1 MFRTHSLLSFQ
12 TDAVPPKKR
21 KIQVSFIRLS
31 GENETWGSLAQ
42 PFSLTC
48 IKKRRE
54 REKRAASLVTQEKC
68 VFFFPIFLLC
78 VCVLHLRVFTHTSW
92 PPLASFSFCR
102 QLHTPDLAYTNRP
115 LYYIHPTTNNFK
127 YIILK
132 SSFFF
137 LLGLSPPPPPHRP
150 YVLMDEWSAPL
161 LSCCSVPKKNRF
173 NTRIDSTLLH

>member
-12 TDAVPPKKR
+12 TDAVPPKKRKR

-54 REKRAASLVTQEKC
+54 REKSGLTSYTRKMC
-68 VFFFPIFLLC
+68 VFFPIFLLC
-78 VCVLHLRVFTHTSW
+78 VCCIFVCLHTHTQVGRLWRLSLSVGNCTHLTW
-92 PPLASFSFCR
+92 LTQTAHFTIYTQPPITS
-102 QLHTPDLAYTNRP
+102 NI
-115 LYYIHPTTNNFK
+115 LYWK
-127 YIILK
+127 AL
-132 SSFFF
+132 F
-137 LLGLSPPPPPHRP
+137 LLGLSPPPPHRP